1 MTLEELEALERETLL
16 PAEVAAVLGCNAYNF
31 TLQARED
38 AGRLGFP
45 VCIIGNRVR
54 TPRRAFIHWLK
65 YGNREENADDE
76 QGNQGSAAAAGL

>member
-1 MTLEELEALERETLL
+1 MTLDELEALERETLL

-54 TPRRAFIHWLK
+54 TPRRAFINWLK
-65 YGNREENADDE
+65 GDTKDE
-76 QGNQGSAAAAGL
+76 AERGDQGAAKAAGA

>member
-1 MTLEELEALERETLL
+1 MTLEALEELERETLL

-54 TPRRAFIHWLK
+54 TPRRAFINWLK
-65 YGNREENADDE
+65 NGGTKDE
-76 QGNQGSAAAAGL
+76 AERGDQGAAKAAGA

>member
-1 MTLEELEALERETLL
+1 MTLDELEALERETLL

-54 TPRRAFIHWLK
+54 TPRRAFRNWLK
-65 YGNREENADDE
+65 GDTKDE
-76 QGNQGSAAAAGL
+76 AERGDQGAAKAAGA

>member
-1 MTLEELEALERETLL
+1 MTLDELEALECETLL

-54 TPRRAFIHWLK
+54 TPRRAFINWLK
-65 YGNREENADDE
+65 GDTKDE
-76 QGNQGSAAAAGL
+76 AERGDQGAAKAAGA

>member
-1 MTLEELEALERETLL
+1 MTLEALEALERETLL

-38 AGRLGFP
+38 AGQLGFP